1 MHFDLFVCIARSAY
15 SKHKL
20 LFTLCFLLYAFP
32 FLNRSRQRLR
42 KKIILNAFVLLNIAV
57 QLLNRIPAAC

>member
-1 MHFDLFVCIARSAY
+1 MNINYLAFVTAAHIQTISSFMLSAF
-15 SKHKL
+15 SIQRNAPLH
-20 LFTLCFLLYAFP
+20 
-32 FLNRSRQRLR
+32 RSRQRLR